1 LPPRSAKLRSEGRY
15 ALAAEADASVTAAGS
30 ARTISL
36 RSLAVGAGAAGTL
49 AVFGFASGGYYPT
62 AWGWGALVA
71 LWLCAIYLVVGDA
84 TRPGPLALTML
95 AGLGGLAA
103 WTWLALVW
111 SDDFD
116 QTVLEGQ
123 RAILYLAVAGALVLI
138 ARQTDVEP
146 LLGGA
151 LIGIFLPAGYA
162 LATRLF
168 PDRLGVFE
176 PTGGYRLSEP
186 FYWNALGLF
195 AAMGAALALGFAA
208 RGRTLP
214 VRALA
219 AAAIP
224 ILLCTTYFTF
234 SRGAWLSLAIGVVA
248 GVIVDPRRLQLVAA
262 GLGLVAVSGLA
273 VWLASRQD
281 ALTRTDAPLSAATSE
296 GHRLALYLLLLAA
309 LSALVAV
316 AFALA
321 EERVTLPR
329 SVPLVFA
336 GTLAAILLVSVVVVF
351 ARYGGPLTIA
361 DKAWDSF
368 SATPPP
374 NEADLRER
382 LFSFQGSYR
391 VDLWEVAL
399 DDYREHPVLGAG
411 PGSYEHYWNEHR
423 PFGHIVRDAHS
434 LYIETLAEL
443 GPLGLAL
450 LVLVLGVPLVA
461 AFLARAHAQVPTALA
476 AYVAFLA
483 HAGVDWD
490 WELPAVTLAAL
501 VLGLAIVAAADRPSE
516 VVVRPPVR
524 WAAAGTALALV
535 VVAFVGLVGAS
546 ALSASEEA
554 RDKGRWEEAEDEA
567 KKAERWWPWSPE
579 PWRHLGEAQLGAD
592 ESAAAA
598 ASFRRAV
605 AKDPDDWEL
614 WYDLYV
620 ATEGA
625 ESARALAEVRRLNPF
640 YRSTIAE
647 GDSAVSR

>member
-1 LPPRSAKLRSEGRY
+1 
-15 ALAAEADASVTAAGS
+15 
-30 ARTISL
+30 
-36 RSLAVGAGAAGTL
+36 
-49 AVFGFASGGYYPT
+49 
-62 AWGWGALVA
+62 
-71 LWLCAIYLVVGDA
+71 VVGDA

-95 AGLGGLAA
+95 AGLAGFAG

-111 SDDFD
+111 SDDVD

-123 RAILYLAVAGALVLI
+123 RTILYLAVAGALVLI
-138 ARQTDVEP
+138 ARRTDVEP

-151 LIGIFLPAGYA
+151 LLGILLPAGYA

-208 RGRTLP
+208 RGRTIP
-214 VRALA
+214 VRALS

-224 ILLCTTYFTF
+224 VLLCTTYFTF
-234 SRGAWLSLAIGVVA
+234 SRGAWLALAVGLLA
-248 GVIVDPRRLQLVAA
+248 AVILDPRRLQLVAA
-262 GLGLVAVSGLA
+262 GLALVPVSGLA

-281 ALTRTDAPLSAATSE
+281 ALTRTDAPLEAATSE
-296 GHRLALYLLLLAA
+296 GHRLAFYILLVAG

-316 AFALA
+316 VFALVEA
-321 EERVTLPR
+321 RVTLPR
-329 SVPLVFA
+329 SVPLAFA
-336 GTLAAILLVSVVVVF
+336 GALAAVIVVSAIVVF

-368 SATPPP
+368 SAAPPP

-391 VDLWEVAL
+391 VELWEAAL
-399 DDYREHPVLGAG
+399 DDYGDHPVLGAG

-434 LYIETLAEL
+434 LYLETLAEL

-450 LVLVLGVPLVA
+450 LLVVLGVPLLA
-461 AFLARAHAQVPTALA
+461 AFFARAQPLVPAALA
-476 AYVAFLA
+476 AYVAFLV

-490 WELPAVTLAAL
+490 WELPAVTLAGL
-501 VLGLAIVAAADRPSE
+501 ICGLALVAAAERRDE
-516 VVVRPPVR
+516 AGLRPPIR
-524 WAAAGTALALV
+524 WAAAGTALALA

-546 ALSASEEA
+546 AVSASEEA
-554 RDKGRWEEAEDEA
+554 RDKGRWAEAEEEAR
-567 KKAERWWPWSPE
+567 KAERWWPWSPE
-579 PWRHLGEAQLGAD
+579 PWRHLGEAQLGAGD
-592 ESAAAA
+592 TAAAA
-598 ASFRRAV
+598 ESFRRAV
-605 AKDPDDWEL
+605 AKDRDDWEL
-614 WYDLYV
+614 WYDLYAV
-620 ATEGA
+620 TEGR

-640 YRSTIAE
+640 YRSAVDE
-647 GDSAVSR
+647 GGTRASR

>member
-1 LPPRSAKLRSEGRY
+1 VL
-15 ALAAEADASVTAAGS
+15 
-30 ARTISL
+30 
-36 RSLAVGAGAAGTL
+36 
-49 AVFGFASGGYYPT
+49 GFASGGYYAT
-62 AWGWGALVA
+62 AWGWGALIA

-111 SDDFD
+111 SEDFD

-138 ARQTDVEP
+138 ARRTDVEP

-208 RGRTLP
+208 RGRTIP

-224 ILLCTTYFTF
+224 ILLCATYFTF
-234 SRGAWLSLAIGVVA
+234 SRGAWLSLAIGLLA
-248 GVIVDPRRLQLVAA
+248 AIAVDPRRLQLVAA
-262 GLGLVAVSGLA
+262 GLPLAAILGLA

-281 ALTRTDAPLSAATSE
+281 ALTRTDAPLSAATRE
-296 GHRLALYLLLLAA
+296 GHRLAVYIVLIAA
-309 LSALVAV
+309 LSALVAGV
-316 AFALA
+316 FALA
-321 EERVTLPR
+321 ESRLRLPR
-329 SVPLVFA
+329 AVPLAFA
-336 GTLAAILLVSVVVVF
+336 GTLAAAVLVSLIVVF
-351 ARYGGPLTIA
+351 ARYGNPVTIA
-361 DKAWDSF
+361 DKAWTSF
-368 SATPPP
+368 STTPQPSAQP
-374 NEADLRER
+374 DLRER

-391 VDLWEVAL
+391 VELWEAAL
-399 DDYREHPVLGAG
+399 DDYREHPVVGSG

-434 LYIETLAEL
+434 LYVETLAEL

-450 LVLVLGVPLVA
+450 LAVALGVPLVA
-461 AFLARAHAQVPTALA
+461 AFLARAHPFVPAALG
-476 AYVAFLA
+476 AYVAFLV

-490 WELPAVTLAAL
+490 WELPAVTLA
-501 VLGLAIVAAADRPSE
+501 GLICGVAIVAANGRGDEAVLSS
-516 VVVRPPVR
+516 PVR
-524 WAAAGTALALV
+524 WAAVGAALALT
-535 VVAFVGLVGAS
+535 VVAFVGVVGAS
-546 ALSASEEA
+546 ALTASEEA
-554 RDKGRWEEAEDEA
+554 RGKGRWDEA
-567 KKAERWWPWSPE
+567 QDEARKAERWWPWSPE
-579 PWRHLGEAQLGAD
+579 PWTHLGEAQLGAGD
-592 ESAAAA
+592 TGAAAE
-598 ASFRRAV
+598 SFRKAV
-605 AKDPDDWEL
+605 AEDRDDWEL

-647 GDSAVSR
+647 GDSAASR